1 MSVAAAA
8 AAERCNACQFNI
20 SHNINAME
28 TEDKKRPEEVSSRE
42 GNDDAECIHSYDEFG
57 REIDLVGFISS
68 IGAGAIT

>member
-1 MSVAAAA
+1 MSMSVAAAEQSGA
-8 AAERCNACQFNI
+8 RGFNI

-57 REIDLVGFISS
+57 REIDLEGSISS
-68 IGAGAIT
+68 IGAITC